1 MVMRVPRKKKTR
13 QHLRWT
19 VVSMQR
25 CLVRQVRNPI
35 IHLLIEVSDKHKKP
49 SDGVRHFSTWLVE
62 NSDSGDYDSEEN
74 RKRGELAAE
83 ALYSAATPWERATP
97 KDLENL
103 EQLKLCRMQ
112 SERAADSRSVAGD
125 STDTDKMDK
134 AADYADEW
142 FVHEDKAVRVFYVCN
157 RLCGQDRCCTMIAS
171 SQWNRKHLDPCAIK
185 QRWYCR
191 VCQARYTTT
200 SGVMIQMAVG
210 GQSRFIRAEF
220 LPQEL
225 QKIKRHQV
233 RETHKG
239 ALTPEALL
247 EAIPEASPLSAED
260 TIAEVPGMKGVYSNE
275 AAVYD
280 SIPKF
285 DWKLLFS
292 RCFLDSPA
300 RSSTEPP

>member
-1 MVMRVPRKKKTR
+1 
-13 QHLRWT
+13 
-19 VVSMQR
+19 MQR

-62 NSDSGDYDSEEN
+62 NSDSGDYDSEED

-103 EQLKLCRMQ
+103 EKLKLCRMQ

-157 RLCGQDRCCTMIAS
+157 RLWGQDRCCTMIAS

-200 SGVMIQMAVG
+200 SGVMIQMVVD

-220 LPQEL
+220 PPQAL
-225 QKIKRHQV
+225 QNIKWHQV

-247 EAIPEASPLSAED
+247 DAIPEASPLSEAA
-260 TIAEVPGMKGVYSNE
+260 TIEEVPGMQGVYSFI
-275 AAVYD
+275 AVVHD
-280 SIPKF
+280 SKANF
-285 DWKLLFS
+285 DWNSLYS
-292 RCFLDSPA
+292 ETFLDDSALSPTA
-300 RSSTEPP
+300 LP